1 MKYFIFLLL
10 GISFSSPIYSNDYFK
25 ALELFNLR
33 KIEDSIIFFKKVAND
48 EKNEKRSDA
57 MFNLAVIYDNGF
69 GIAADKT
76 RALYYY
82 ESAADLSNIY
92 AQYNLGWKYFN
103 GENVYKDVTKAYN
116 LYDSASR
123 YGHPQATFNLAN
135 MYYSGVGTVKNIKKA
150 YKLFLLA
157 KISGI
162 GESQYFLNKIEKQ
175 ISPEELMVLTSEYG
189 SLIEKKIELPID
201 IKEK

>member
-1 MKYFIFLLL
+1 MKYFLILFLFLFL
-10 GISFSSPIYSNDYFK
+10 SPYAHSNDYFK

-33 KIEDSIIFFKKVAND
+33 KIEQSLIIFKKVAND

-76 RALYYY
+76 RALHYYK
-82 ESAADLSNIY
+82 AASELSNIY
-92 AQYNLGWKYFN
+92 AQYNLGWKYYN
-103 GENVYKDVTKAYN
+103 GESVYKDVNKAFN
-116 LYDSASR
+116 LYQSASR

-135 MYYSGVGTVKNIKKA
+135 MYFSGIGTVKNIKKA
-150 YKLFLLA
+150 YRLFLIA

-162 GESQYFLNKIEKQ
+162 EESQYFLNEIKKQ
-175 ISPEELMVLTSEYG
+175 ISPEELNVLTSEYS
-189 SLIEKKIELPID
+189 SLIEEKIVIPE
-201 IKEK
+201 EKTDE

>member
-1 MKYFIFLLL
+1 MKYFLILLL
-10 GISFSSPIYSNDYFK
+10 FSIASPFAHSNDYFK
-25 ALELFNLR
+25 ALEMFNLR
-33 KIEDSIIFFKKVAND
+33 KIEQSLTYFKKVAND

-76 RALYYY
+76 RALHYYK
-82 ESAADLSNIY
+82 AASDLSNIY

-103 GENVYKDVTKAYN
+103 GESVYKDVGKAFS
-116 LYDSASR
+116 LYESASR

-135 MYYSGVGTVKNIKKA
+135 MHYLGVGTVKNIKKA

-157 KISGI
+157 KINGI
-162 GESQYFLNKIEKQ
+162 KESEYFLDLIQKQ
-175 ISPEELMVLTSEYG
+175 ISPEELMALNSEYS
-189 SLIEKKIELPID
+189 SLIEEKIIIP
-201 IKEK
+201 KEVTE